1 MAHLE
6 WFFARVDAQMLL
18 EVVLEPERNGR
29 RLKRE
34 LGWVGRKT
42 EIGVN
47 WAGEE
52 VHLLPD
58 EMNTFFLPPKMG

>member
-1 MAHLE
+1 MTHLE

-29 RLKRE
+29 IEEGVGLGGKKNGDWGE
-34 LGWVGRKT
+34 LGRE
-42 EIGVN
+42 EI
-47 WAGEE
+47 
-52 VHLLPD
+52 HLLPD